1 MKHFKDIRE
10 GLLKGQSNTLAS
22 GESAAEAALK
32 EQMMQYFLR
41 NGDIARNK
49 KNSFIRFISD
59 DARDSLID
67 KSCSF
72 DGSVITV
79 DLTKLKKDTC
89 VKICVFNGGADIP
102 QIKIIDKRNITIRG
116 ARALENMPDICSVV
130 ITAWDK
136 IAVDVTKF
144 IHPDT
149 NVSSV
154 GYDRNGTVVCMFKSN
169 EFTGTVR
176 DLFAYD
182 CDFEKINKNNFPKC
196 QLWFSKNV
204 LIRTFLDTIGKPT
217 AKYELGYPT
226 PNILI
231 D

>member
-10 GLLKGQSNTLAS
+10 GLLKGQSNTLAA

-41 NGDIARNK
+41 DKEIARNK
-49 KNSFIRFISD
+49 KNSFIRFITD
-59 DARDSLID
+59 DYNPLID

-79 DLTKLKKDTC
+79 DLTKLKKDTRI
-89 VKICVFNGGADIP
+89 KICVFNGGADIP
-102 QIKIIDKRNITIRG
+102 QIKIIDKRNTLVRG
-116 ARALENMPDICSVV
+116 ALNNMPDICSVV

-136 IAVDVTKF
+136 IPVDVTKF

-154 GYDRNGTVVCMFKSN
+154 GYDRNGTVVCMFKTN
-169 EFTGTVR
+169 EFPGTVR

-196 QLWFSKNV
+196 QLWFSQST
-204 LIRTFLDTIGKPT
+204 LIRTFLNTIGMPT
-217 AKYELGYPT
+217 AKYEIGYPT

-231 D
+231 

>member
-1 MKHFKDIRE
+1 MKHFNDIRE
-10 GLLKGQSNTLAS
+10 GLLKGQSNTLAD
-22 GESAAEAALK
+22 GESAAEATLK
-32 EQMMQYFLR
+32 EQMMQYFLKD
-41 NGDIARNK
+41 GDILRNK
-49 KNSFIRFISD
+49 KNSFIRFFSD
-59 DARDSLID
+59 DDRDSLID

-79 DLTKLKKDTC
+79 DLTKLKKDTRI
-89 VKICVFNGGADIP
+89 KICIFNGGTDIP

-116 ARALENMPDICSVV
+116 ALNNMPDLCSVV

-136 IAVDVTKF
+136 IPVDVTKF
-144 IHPDT
+144 IHPET

-169 EFTGTVR
+169 EFPGTVR

-182 CDFEKINKNNFPKC
+182 CDFEKINKNSFPKC
-196 QLWFSKNV
+196 QLWFSKTV
-204 LIRTFLDTIGKPT
+204 LVQTFLNTIGKPT
-217 AKYELGYPT
+217 VNYEIGYPT

-231 D
+231 N

>member
-10 GLLKGQSNTLAS
+10 GLLKGQSNTLAA

-32 EQMMQYFLR
+32 EQMMQYFLKD
-41 NGDIARNK
+41 GDIARNK
-49 KNSFIRFISD
+49 KNSFIRFLTND
-59 DARDSLID
+59 DLDRNSLIE

-79 DLTKLKKDTC
+79 DLTKLKKDTRI
-89 VKICVFNGGADIP
+89 KICVFNGGTDIP

-116 ARALENMPDICSVV
+116 ALNSVPDACSVV

-136 IAVDVTKF
+136 IPVDVTKF

-169 EFTGTVR
+169 EFPGTVR
-176 DLFAYD
+176 DVLAYD
-182 CDFEKINKNNFPKC
+182 CDFETINKNKFPKC
-196 QLWFSKNV
+196 QLWFSRDT
-204 LIRTFLDTIGKPT
+204 LIQTFLNAIGKPGVRC
-217 AKYELGYPT
+217 ELGYPT

-231 D
+231 

>member
-10 GLLKGQSNTLAS
+10 GLLKGQSNTLAD

-41 NGDIARNK
+41 NTDIARNK

-59 DARDSLID
+59 DNRDSLID

-79 DLTKLKKDTC
+79 DLTKLKKDTRI
-89 VKICVFNGGADIP
+89 KICVFNGGTDIP
-102 QIKIIDKRNITIRG
+102 QIKIIDKRNTPVKG
-116 ARALENMPDICSVV
+116 ALNSMPDICSVV
-130 ITAWDK
+130 ITAWDN

-169 EFTGTVR
+169 DFRGTVR

-196 QLWFSKNV
+196 QLWFSKNALV
-204 LIRTFLDTIGKPT
+204 QTFLNTIGKPT
-217 AKYELGYPT
+217 AKYELGYPS

-231 D
+231 

>member
-1 MKHFKDIRE
+1 MKDFKDIRE
-10 GLLKGQSNTLAS
+10 GLLKGQSNTLAD
-22 GESAAEAALK
+22 GESAVEAAFK

-41 NGDIARNK
+41 DTDIARNK
-49 KNSFIRFISD
+49 KSSFIRFISD

-79 DLTKLKKDTC
+79 DLTKFKKDTRI
-89 VKICVFNGGADIP
+89 KICVFNGGADIP

-116 ARALENMPDICSVV
+116 ALNSVPDACSVV

-136 IAVDVTKF
+136 IPVDVTKF

-169 EFTGTVR
+169 EFPGTVR
-176 DLFAYD
+176 DVFAYD
-182 CDFEKINKNNFPKC
+182 CDFETINKNNFPKC
-196 QLWFSKNV
+196 KLWFSRDT
-204 LIRTFLDTIGKPT
+204 LIQTFLNTIGKPG
-217 AKYELGYPT
+217 ARCELGYPT

-231 D
+231 

>member
-1 MKHFKDIRE
+1 MKDFKDIRE
-10 GLLKGQSNTLAS
+10 GLLKGQSNTLAD
-22 GESAAEAALK
+22 GESAVEAAFK

-41 NGDIARNK
+41 DTDIARNK
-49 KNSFIRFISD
+49 KSSFIRFISD

-79 DLTKLKKDTC
+79 DLTKLKKDTRI
-89 VKICVFNGGADIP
+89 KICVFNGGADIP

-116 ARALENMPDICSVV
+116 ALNSVPDACSVV

-136 IAVDVTKF
+136 IPVDVTKF

-169 EFTGTVR
+169 EFPGTVR
-176 DLFAYD
+176 DVFAYD
-182 CDFEKINKNNFPKC
+182 CDFETINKNNFPKC
-196 QLWFSKNV
+196 KLWFSRDT
-204 LIRTFLDTIGKPT
+204 LIQTFLNTIGKPG
-217 AKYELGYPT
+217 ARCELGYPT

-231 D
+231 

>member
-1 MKHFKDIRE
+1 MKGFKDIKE
-10 GLLKGQSNTLAS
+10 GLLKGQSNTLAD

-41 NGDIARNK
+41 NTDTARVK
-49 KNSFIRFISD
+49 KNSFIRFLSD
-59 DARDSLID
+59 DNRDSLID

-72 DGSVITV
+72 DGSVITI
-79 DLTKLKKDTC
+79 DLTKLKKDER

-102 QIKIIDKRNITIRG
+102 QIKIIDKRNTPVRG
-116 ARALENMPDICSVV
+116 ALNSMPDICSVV
-130 ITAWDK
+130 ITAWDN
-136 IAVDVTKF
+136 IPVDVTKF

-154 GYDRNGTVVCMFKSN
+154 GYDRNGTRVCMFKSN
-169 EFTGTVR
+169 EFPGTVR

-196 QLWFSKNV
+196 KLWFSRYTLV
-204 LIRTFLDTIGKPT
+204 QTFLNTIGKPT
-217 AKYELGYPT
+217 AKCELGYPS
-226 PNILI
+226 PNVLI

>member
-10 GLLKGQSNTLAS
+10 GLLKGQSNTLAA

-32 EQMMQYFLR
+32 EQMMQYFLKD
-41 NGDIARNK
+41 GDIPRNK
-49 KNSFIRFISD
+49 KNSFIRFVFD
-59 DARDSLID
+59 DDIDRDSLIN

-79 DLTKLKKDTC
+79 DLTKLNKDTRI
-89 VKICVFNGGADIP
+89 KICTFNGGADLP
-102 QIKIIDKRNITIRG
+102 QIKIIDKRNTTVRG
-116 ARALENMPDICSVV
+116 ALNNMTDICSVA
-130 ITAWDK
+130 ITSYDK
-136 IAVDVTKF
+136 NTVDVTKF

-154 GYDRNGTVVCMFKSN
+154 GYDRNGIVVKQFKSN
-169 EFTGTVR
+169 EFPGTVR

-182 CDFEKINKNNFPKC
+182 CDFEKINKNKFPNC
-196 QLWFSKNV
+196 QLWFSKTV
-204 LIRTFLDTIGKPT
+204 LVQTFLNTIGKPN

-226 PNILI
+226 ANILI
-231 D
+231 

>member
-1 MKHFKDIRE
+1 MKEFKDIKE
-10 GLLKGQSNTLAS
+10 GLLKGQSNTLAD
-22 GESAAEAALK
+22 GKSAVEAAFK

-41 NGDIARNK
+41 DADISRVK
-49 KNSFIRFISD
+49 KNSFIRFLSD
-59 DARDSLID
+59 DDRDSLID

-79 DLTKLKKDTC
+79 DLTKLKKDIRI
-89 VKICVFNGGADIP
+89 KICVFNGGADIP
-102 QIKIIDKRNITIRG
+102 QIKIIDKRNTPIRG
-116 ARALENMPDICSVV
+116 ALNSMPDICSVV

-154 GYDRNGTVVCMFKSN
+154 GYDLNGTVVCMFKSN
-169 EFTGTVR
+169 EFPGTVR

-182 CDFEKINKNNFPKC
+182 CDFEKIDKNNFPKC
-196 QLWFSKNV
+196 QLWFSRNSLV
-204 LIRTFLDTIGKPT
+204 QTFLNTIGKPT
-217 AKYELGYPT
+217 AKYVLGYPS

-231 D
+231 